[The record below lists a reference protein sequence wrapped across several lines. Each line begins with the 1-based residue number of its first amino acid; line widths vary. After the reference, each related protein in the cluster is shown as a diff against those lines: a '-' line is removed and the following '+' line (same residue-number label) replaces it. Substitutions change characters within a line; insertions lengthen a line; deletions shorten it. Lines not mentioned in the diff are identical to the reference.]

1 MNQPTRMTSAVAARY
16 TAMSSWPRAH
26 APLSFRRQY
35 GAAAKVALATDLA
48 EAYERT
54 TVTVAEL
61 NKREVDLEAARA
73 A

>member
-1 MNQPTRMTSAVAARY
+1 MASAVAARY

-26 APLSFRRQY
+26 APLSFQRQY
-35 GAAAKVALATDLA
+35 GAAEKVALATDLA

-54 TVTVAEL
+54 TVRVTESS
-61 NKREVDLEAARA
+61 KREVDLEAAWA